1 MPQDD
6 TNHVGGKASTR
17 LSSRLRSTARDLFAL
32 PANSGAVARFVIQ
45 RAGDKKLMQVASS
58 LTFTTVL
65 SLVPLLTVVLSL
77 FTAFPMFNEF
87 QLALQ
92 NFLTASLMPPS
103 VSDTV
108 MQYLN
113 QFAAK
118 ASGLTAV
125 GSLFLIVTS
134 ISLIMTIDEAFN
146 DIWQVRQQRPIRQR
160 MLAYWALVSLGPI
173 LAGAS
178 PWALSLLARKSD
190 GVIGDLSQGGFALSL
205 TPLLI
210 TGTAFTLL
218 FRMVPNCKVAWRD
231 AFVGGIGTAVVL
243 EIMRA
248 GFAYYLA
255 RFPSYTVIY
264 GAFATVPIFLMWIY
278 LSWLVILVGATVAAI
293 LPSLRQRRW
302 ALVHYTGDEFIDAL
316 RALRLL
322 WQAQAE
328 GPSPGLGTAYLCD
341 RLQIH
346 QDELARVLCRL
357 KDLGYA
363 VDTMESG
370 DVVWVLSCDQ
380 RAADIGRLV
389 DAMLVD
395 RRQPALRGNQALLD
409 AIAKALVAKPP
420 RLESLFDTAP
430 LHERHRM
437 VQNTMNDTT
446 G

>member
-1 MPQDD
+1 
-6 TNHVGGKASTR
+6 
-17 LSSRLRSTARDLFAL
+17 
-32 PANSGAVARFVIQ
+32 
-45 RAGDKKLMQVASS
+45 
-58 LTFTTVL
+58 
-65 SLVPLLTVVLSL
+65 
-77 FTAFPMFNEF
+77 
-87 QLALQ
+87 
-92 NFLTASLMPPS
+92 
-103 VSDTV
+103 
-108 MQYLN
+108 
-113 QFAAK
+113 
-118 ASGLTAV
+118 
-125 GSLFLIVTS
+125 
-134 ISLIMTIDEAFN
+134 
-146 DIWQVRQQRPIRQR
+146 

-322 WQAQAE
+322 CRPRPKPLAR
-328 GPSPGLGTAYLCD
+328 LGTAYLCD

-346 QDELARVLCRL
+346 RMSWRGCSAGSKTLAM
-357 KDLGYA
+357 G
-363 VDTMESG
+363 
-370 DVVWVLSCDQ
+370 
-380 RAADIGRLV
+380 
-389 DAMLVD
+389 
-395 RRQPALRGNQALLD
+395 
-409 AIAKALVAKPP
+409 
-420 RLESLFDTAP
+420 
-430 LHERHRM
+430 
-437 VQNTMNDTT
+437 
-446 G
+446 